1 MSANLSKLGEMEPL
15 SINSTGLNSS
25 TELPAQI
32 FGVVSDSVGD
42 LWFYAAILGIFLFLN
57 FVLYRREE
65 NFGFD
70 LARSLL
76 ISSSFSFFIS
86 TGVLLSGWVSTLY
99 PIIWFGSLMFVS
111 FLIVFNLKQ
120 KNQ

>member
-76 ISSSFSFFIS
+76 ISSAFSFFIS
-86 TGVLLSGWVSTLY
+86 TAVLLSGWVSTLY